1 MEPSQLSAAFNIIP
15 TASIFVPKLVL
26 IAGFRPSA
34 GQDPRAPAA
43 GRAED
48 NGRFFRNAPNVSG
61 RCKRT
66 AQGGINALW
75 YFVNQQFSEV
85 SSPLTPHFEI
95 QQFSE
100 CSRRSLL
107 PNLPCEYRLE
117 LFKLPRQR
125 IRLLSPVPNSLN
137 RPNLSPLF
145 YAHFSL
151 FLSMEGTRSASPL
164 CTAYSDLIPQF
175 ALSRSSLNCQAAM
188 CHRHPKE
195 SGRVVPLL
203 SPCTLLATTF
213 E

>member
-1 MEPSQLSAAFNIIP
+1 MTKLGNITIDGYVYATP
-15 TASIFVPKLVL
+15 PPP
-26 IAGFRPSA
+26 PSA
-34 GQDPRAPAA
+34 PYVNLR
-43 GRAED
+43 
-48 NGRFFRNAPNVSG
+48 SG
-61 RCKRT
+61 VFALSTHCFGIESRIRRSTCGMLGFLRCR
-66 AQGGINALW
+66 GELMLLW

-117 LFKLPRQR
+117 LFKLPWQR
-125 IRLLSPVPNSLN
+125 TRLLSPVPNSLN

-145 YAHFSL
+145 YALFSL
-151 FLSMEGTRSASPL
+151 FHFHGGYQECLSALHSLLRLDPSVRT
-164 CTAYSDLIPQF
+164 TAEARQAF
-175 ALSRSSLNCQAAM
+175 ALTM

-195 SGRVVPLL
+195 SGRVLPLL
-203 SPCTLLATTF
+203 GPCTLLATTF